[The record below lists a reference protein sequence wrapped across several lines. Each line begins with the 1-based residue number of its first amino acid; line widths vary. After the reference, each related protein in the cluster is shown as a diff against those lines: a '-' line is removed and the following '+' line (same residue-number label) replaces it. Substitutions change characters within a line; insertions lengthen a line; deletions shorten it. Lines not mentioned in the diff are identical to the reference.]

1 MHIPPFGGRVAV
13 AVEEALAGLLD
24 RRRFGSKRW
33 LVKRRRR
40 QLQRQYRAGRL
51 GPCSRKRTRRAAGI
65 LTQHRERLLK
75 ELDVSSVL
83 PCLVYNKVFSLA
95 EYTEILR
102 QASSRRRAEV
112 FLERLSSKGP
122 GAFYCFCSV
131 LEEVRPQLLTCFLLD
146 GEDGDLRRG
155 KKGGL
160 LDPIKMSRDPHSGGK
175 PLSTPPMHRD
185 PLLDSRPEQ
194 PAMCRPEHILLQ
206 GSFQVATVTV
216 PGPDEPERQVTD
228 SLSL

>member
-1 MHIPPFGGRVAV
+1 MAV

-24 RRRFGSKRW
+24 RKRFGSKRW

-51 GPCSRKRTRRAAGI
+51 RPCSRTRTRWTAGI
-65 LTQHRERLLK
+65 LTRHRERILK

-83 PCLVYNKVFSLA
+83 PYLVYNKVFSLA
-95 EYTEILR
+95 DYTEVLA

-112 FLERLSSKGP
+112 FLETLSSKGP

-146 GEDGDLRRG
+146 GEGTDRHWGRVCRVLSERGWVGERLRG
-155 KKGGL
+155 
-160 LDPIKMSRDPHSGGK
+160 
-175 PLSTPPMHRD
+175 
-185 PLLDSRPEQ
+185 RP
-194 PAMCRPEHILLQ
+194 
-206 GSFQVATVTV
+206 
-216 PGPDEPERQVTD
+216 D
-228 SLSL
+228 